1 MAAVIIALVP
11 LVFLCWRVLFLGE
24 TFGDRDLASYYHPA
38 KRLIAALT
46 QASGGVPSWN
56 PFFGSGQP
64 FAANPEHEVFYPL
77 TTLFFVLPFEV
88 AFRLQVILPLLVAL
102 PSMYFLLRTLRR
114 SQPASLFG
122 ALAWAFG
129 GYLLSTT
136 NLLPQLFA
144 GAPLPLTLALG
155 IRILRKPSALTVAG
169 LALCFGSQC
178 LVGEPSTLVVVPLRA
193 RAAAFAERRRTVKG
207 GLACALL
214 ALLLGGAIGAAT
226 LVPGAHHVGKTAR
239 ANGLPLS
246 EAGEWSMPAARLLDL
261 VTPHALGHVVPN
273 RESDYWGG
281 SLYGQRKSPYF
292 YSLYPGLLVSLLA
305 LVAWGQRWRVL
316 FPWIVVTGFGFLLA
330 LGLHTPVWPMLRR
343 LPLLHAIRFP
353 EKYVLLSV
361 LPLLVA
367 ASYGFDQILL
377 GHKRAR
383 RWFARWLAV
392 PAILGFLAAAAVQVG
407 AAWLPRDFP
416 RGQTVG
422 DALRVS
428 VVATFALV
436 LFQSR
441 RGLGRRARGLV
452 VCALLAL
459 DLATA
464 GVTIVRTTPI
474 AKLTSPPRFFLSVL
488 NRSEDQ
494 LLFHSVEWDPTMH
507 DLDGIAKP
515 PIPAQWGL
523 ALTLEK
529 DFDRT
534 FLQTTNLATQMFW
547 QAVRSDPSLQ
557 STLLRRRGVTAL
569 LRVRPGA
576 RWVGD
581 HVVGP
586 DDSGVLEVLASNNS
600 RPLLSSVARLEAV
613 SGASGWLSTALR
625 LRDEMRDTACV
636 DDPHLPSF
644 SNPLPPADIR
654 MASRAPNHLA
664 AAVLGRGPAPSFV
677 AFNQSWDEGWQL
689 RVDGRPEV
697 LFRTDI
703 SLSGFFVPPGPHQ
716 VELEYRDP
724 WISAG
729 LAISVAA
736 ALICLGLVFA
746 HSRRSRRL
754 GDVD

>member
-1 MAAVIIALVP
+1 
-11 LVFLCWRVLFLGE
+11 
-24 TFGDRDLASYYHPA
+24 
-38 KRLIAALT
+38 
-46 QASGGVPSWN
+46 
-56 PFFGSGQP
+56 
-64 FAANPEHEVFYPL
+64 
-77 TTLFFVLPFEV
+77 
-88 AFRLQVILPLLVAL
+88 
-102 PSMYFLLRTLRR
+102 
-114 SQPASLFG
+114 
-122 ALAWAFG
+122 
-129 GYLLSTT
+129 
-136 NLLPQLFA
+136 
-144 GAPLPLTLALG
+144 
-155 IRILRKPSALTVAG
+155 
-169 LALCFGSQC
+169 
-178 LVGEPSTLVVVPLRA
+178 
-193 RAAAFAERRRTVKG
+193 
-207 GLACALL
+207 
-214 ALLLGGAIGAAT
+214 
-226 LVPGAHHVGKTAR
+226 
-239 ANGLPLS
+239 
-246 EAGEWSMPAARLLDL
+246 
-261 VTPHALGHVVPN
+261 
-273 RESDYWGG
+273 
-281 SLYGQRKSPYF
+281 
-292 YSLYPGLLVSLLA
+292 
-305 LVAWGQRWRVL
+305 
-316 FPWIVVTGFGFLLA
+316 
-330 LGLHTPVWPMLRR
+330 
-343 LPLLHAIRFP
+343 
-353 EKYVLLSV
+353 
-361 LPLLVA
+361 VA

-377 GHKRAR
+377 GHERAR

-392 PAILGFLAAAAVQVG
+392 PAILGLLAAAAVRIG
-407 AAWLPRDFP
+407 AAWLPKDFP

-422 DALRVS
+422 DALRVF
-428 VVATFALV
+428 VVATLALA

-474 AKLTSPPRFFLSVL
+474 TKLTSPPRVLLSVL

-494 LLFHSVEWDPTMH
+494 LLFHSVEWHPTMH

-523 ALTLEK
+523 ALTLEN

-586 DDSGVLEVLASNNS
+586 DDGGVLEVLASNNA

-613 SGASGWLSTALR
+613 SGAKGWLSAALR
-625 LRDEMRDTACV
+625 LRDEMLDTACV
-636 DDPHLPSF
+636 DDPHLPPF

-654 MASRAPNHLA
+654 MASRTPNHLA

-724 WISAG
+724 WITAG
-729 LAISVAA
+729 LAISVTA

-754 GDVD
+754 GDVE